1 MSNLFLFVVTVLY
14 AGVAAD
20 QVMKGEYPMAMVWSG
35 YALANIG
42 FLFVVK

>member
-1 MSNLFLFVVTVLY
+1 MSNLFLTIVTVLY

-20 QVMKGEYPMAMVWSG
+20 QLMKAEYAMAMVWSG

>member
-1 MSNLFLFVVTVLY
+1 MSNLFLAIVTVLY

-20 QVMKGEYPMAMVWSG
+20 QLMKSEYAMAMVWSG
-35 YALANIG
+35 YAMANIG